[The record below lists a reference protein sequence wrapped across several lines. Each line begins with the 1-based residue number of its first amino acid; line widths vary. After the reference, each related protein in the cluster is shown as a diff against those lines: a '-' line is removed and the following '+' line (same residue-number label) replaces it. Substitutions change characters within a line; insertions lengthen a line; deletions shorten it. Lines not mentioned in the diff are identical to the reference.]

1 MPAKD
6 STVTAHPAGCALRTF
21 EMVRRGSPA
30 ALARALPAGLTLDWR
45 PRRLVERTYLDS
57 HDWRLWGAGATLVV
71 EAVGGTQT
79 VIWRPARGGAV
90 MVDGAPTPRLAAD
103 LPEGTVRREVQ
114 PLLGE
119 RALLPLAALRV
130 QQRPGTVR
138 DERGKIVARL
148 GWERS
153 TPLDR
158 TGEAAGPAR
167 TALLVEGVR
176 GYEGSWRAIQV
187 AWERLP
193 FLKGAEQD
201 ELALAAA
208 ARGRTPG
215 DCSSRIQVPLT
226 DDTPAAEAT
235 RLILRHLLETASANL
250 LGAIDDVDPEFLHD
264 LRVAVRRARS
274 ALGQLAGSLDPARFA
289 RLREELRWLGGVTG
303 PCRDLDV
310 FLMDLEGYG
319 DELGEPARTHLAPL
333 LDHLRRQRQ
342 RQHRELEAA
351 LTSPRLRRLLATWRR
366 VTEPPRR
373 PPATPEG
380 QQPAREYGAAR
391 VQRAYRRLRRH
402 ARQLG
407 PQAPA
412 EGLHQLRIDAK
423 KLRYLLEFF
432 APLLGRPAATLIRQL
447 KELQDA
453 LGTFNDLAV
462 QQRKLADLLGEV
474 LASGGADAAAALAAG
489 RLAALLEARGE
500 AQRAAV
506 WQRLDT
512 FFAPEVRA
520 EVAALGAGGG
530 T

>member
-6 STVTAHPAGCALRTF
+6 STPATQPSMCASRTF
-21 EMVRRGSPA
+21 EIVRRCSLAG
-30 ALARALPAGLTLDWR
+30 LARALPSGLTLDWR
-45 PRRLVERTYLDS
+45 PCRPVERTHLDS
-57 HDWRLWGAGATLVV
+57 HDWRLWAAGASLVV
-71 EAVGGTQT
+71 EAVEGKQM

-90 MVDGAPTPRLAAD
+90 MVDSAPTPRCAAD

-114 PLLGE
+114 SLLGE

-130 QQRPGTVR
+130 QQRPGSVR
-138 DERGKIVARL
+138 DERAKIVTRVW
-148 GWERS
+148 WERS

-158 TGEAAGPAR
+158 TDEPAGSTR
-167 TALLVEGVR
+167 TTLRIEGVR
-176 GYEGSWRAIQV
+176 GYEGGWRAVQA

-193 FLKGAEQD
+193 FLKEAEQE

-215 DCSSRIQVPLT
+215 DYSSRIHVPLA
-226 DDTPAAEAT
+226 DDTSAAEAT
-235 RLILRHLLETASANL
+235 RLILRHLLETTSANL
-250 LGAIDDVDPEFLHD
+250 PGAIDDVDPEFLHD

-310 FLMDLEGYG
+310 FVMDLEKYG
-319 DELGEPARTHLAPL
+319 KELGEPARTQLTPL

-342 RQHRELEAA
+342 RQHGELKAA

-373 PPATPEG
+373 PPAAPEA
-380 QQPAREYGAAR
+380 QRPAREYGAAR

-402 ARQLG
+402 ARRLG
-407 PQAPA
+407 PQAPP

-432 APLLGRPAATLIRQL
+432 APLLGRPAAALIRQL

-453 LGTFNDLAV
+453 LGIFNDLAV
-462 QQRKLADLLGEV
+462 QQRRLAEALGEV
-474 LASGGADAAAALAAG
+474 LASGAADGAAALAAG
-489 RLAALLEARGE
+489 RLVAVLEARQG
-500 AQRAAV
+500 AQRAV
-506 WQRLDT
+506 VSKRLEA
-512 FFAPEVRA
+512 FFTPEVRA
-520 EVAALGAGGG
+520 EVASLTAGEGE
-530 T
+530 